1 VFDVSL
7 NPSCRE
13 GRDRE
18 GDSTDWRDSF
28 NCDDDWNDIEIL
40 IQMLVRVAVL

>member
-1 VFDVSL
+1 MFDVSL

-18 GDSTDWRDSF
+18 GDSTEWLDSF
-28 NCDDDWNDIEIL
+28 HCDDD
-40 IQMLVRVAVL
+40 